1 MCEIIF
7 KQIKNFNK
15 IKNITFNIGGGEK
28 NSISLKDLT
37 LKCRKISGN
46 KIKISRVSKTS
57 EYDIPYYVTDNKKIK
72 KYYDWQPKK
81 NVDQTVKDIYQWLIK
96 NKKVK
101 KFFK

>member
-1 MCEIIF
+1 MIYYTKLYYTILYYTMLY
-7 KQIKNFNK
+7 N
-15 IKNITFNIGGGEK
+15 T
-28 NSISLKDLT
+28 SLYYNLLQYYT
-37 LKCRKISGN
+37 
-46 KIKISRVSKTS
+46 
-57 EYDIPYYVTDNKKIK
+57 IPYYVTDNKKIK